1 MRYVAINRPNEF
13 SGSLWNFDID
23 GIELK
28 KDHKDLLF
36 HKVFPLLQGGGSAA
50 ILGLASLT
58 GSEEHDLELSVRRAE
73 AVAKYMHALWDWTP
87 TDPLKFYGGPMR
99 LGKPRASGKAVADA
113 YYESHKGKRGN
124 IRENDFFRA
133 VWVHVWDKPN
143 PPSEEVIVP
152 AITMPDLPL
161 TNDQIEFGKWL
172 DVIAWIESASPV
184 AELLPPLDLAIAI
197 ADTLFALPA
206 AWAAGDQGAFL
217 NGYIVAYDRAMQD
230 MADAYGN
237 SVLDRMSHSRWPEIP
252 VPQVH
257 KEMWAAQTTP
267 FQDKG
272 HQGEEA
278 GCKAAY
284 DGIKRL
290 EKHPFWVDIRVRGYV
305 TQQSFTGKET
315 LRALSKK
322 YRDNVGGYFMDK
334 FRSILRA
341 KGYSANWP
349 FRPP

>member
-23 GIELK
+23 GVELK

-36 HKVFPLLQGGGSAA
+36 HKVFPLLQSGGSAA

-124 IRENDFFRA
+124 LRENDFFRA
-133 VWVHVWDKPN
+133 VWVHVWDKPS

-172 DVIAWIESASPV
+172 TSSLGSKARHPSRNYCHHWI
-184 AELLPPLDLAIAI
+184 L
-197 ADTLFALPA
+197 
-206 AWAAGDQGAFL
+206 
-217 NGYIVAYDRAMQD
+217 R
-230 MADAYGN
+230 
-237 SVLDRMSHSRWPEIP
+237 SRSLTRSLRYPRHGPPEIRGHSLTATLSP
-252 VPQVH
+252 TTEPCRTWPMLTV
-257 KEMWAAQTTP
+257 TP
-267 FQDKG
+267 FST
-272 HQGEEA
+272 A
-278 GCKAAY
+278 CRTP
-284 DGIKRL
+284 DGRRFRCHRSTKKCGPHRRL
-290 EKHPFWVDIRVRGYV
+290 
-305 TQQSFTGKET
+305 
-315 LRALSKK
+315 
-322 YRDNVGGYFMDK
+322 
-334 FRSILRA
+334 
-341 KGYSANWP
+341 P
-349 FRPP
+349 FRIRGTKAKRPDARPPTKASSGSKRIPFGWTLGCAAT